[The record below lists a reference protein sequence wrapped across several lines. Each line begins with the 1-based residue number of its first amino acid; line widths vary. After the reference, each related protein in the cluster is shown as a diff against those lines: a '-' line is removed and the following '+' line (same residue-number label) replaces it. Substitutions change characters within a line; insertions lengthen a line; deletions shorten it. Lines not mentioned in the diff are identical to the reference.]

1 MFADVRLRHDPSFET
16 EYAWQVVRVEPFAM
30 DWIMHR
36 GTRDE
41 CVGWLND
48 THEGDIHEYTLKR
61 VALLPKRGKLTD
73 AAKFALEFIVERF
86 GERRKIECIKATR
99 TIFGIGL
106 KDAKELVEDYLDT
119 I

>member
-1 MFADVRLRHDPSFET
+1 MFADVRLRHDPSSET
-16 EYAWQVVRVEPFAM
+16 EYAWQVVQTEPFAM
-30 DWIMHR
+30 DWIMLR
-36 GTRDE
+36 GTRAE
-41 CVGWLND
+41 CVGWLQR
-48 THEGDIHEYTLKR
+48 THEEDIHEYTLRR
-61 VALLPKRGKLTD
+61 VALSKRGKLTD